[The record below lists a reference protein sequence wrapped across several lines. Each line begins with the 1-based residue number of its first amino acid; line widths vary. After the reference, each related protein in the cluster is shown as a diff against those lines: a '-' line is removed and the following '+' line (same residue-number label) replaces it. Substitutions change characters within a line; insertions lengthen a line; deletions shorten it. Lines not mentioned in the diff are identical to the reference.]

1 MKAGA
6 GTGTRRDEHGLDQ
19 SIMAV
24 SKAGRL
30 RRAALALALGT
41 AGLGLGG
48 CSSILESRG
57 YIIDPALADS
67 VQPGIDN
74 ETSVEGALG
83 RPTFTSEYGEPTW
96 YYVSSVTGR
105 RPFRDPRIREHTVL
119 AVRFD
124 DAGRVIGVERTGIER
139 VVFLNPNG
147 NKTPTV
153 GRERGFLQDLFGNIG
168 QVGGMGGG
176 MGPGGM

>member
-1 MKAGA
+1 MGQIITSGWK
-6 GTGTRRDEHGLDQ
+6 
-19 SIMAV
+19 
-24 SKAGRL
+24 RL
-30 RRAALALALGT
+30 RPVRAALALSA
-41 AGLGLGG
+41 AGLALTG

-57 YIIDPALADS
+57 YIIDQTLMDT

-74 ETSVEGALG
+74 QTSVEGALG
-83 RPTFTSEYGEPTW
+83 RPTFTSEYGKQTW

-105 RPFRDPRIREHTVL
+105 RPFRDPRIREHSVL
-119 AVRFD
+119 AVQFD
-124 DAGRVIGVERTGIER
+124 EAGKVVAVDRSGIDK
-139 VVFLNPNG
+139 VVYLNPNG

>member
-1 MKAGA
+1 MRTVLGQINMSDMKPG
-6 GTGTRRDEHGLDQ
+6 Q
-19 SIMAV
+19 W
-24 SKAGRL
+24 
-30 RRAALALALGT
+30 RRAALALILGT
-41 AGLGLGG
+41 AGIGLSG

-57 YIIDPALADS
+57 YIIDQALMDS

-74 ETSVEGALG
+74 QASVEGAMG

-96 YYVSSVTGR
+96 YYVSSITGR
-105 RPFRDPRIREHTVL
+105 KPFRDPRIREHTVL

-124 DAGRVIGVERTGIER
+124 DAGRVVEVERTGMER
-139 VVFLNPNG
+139 VAFLNPNG

>member
-1 MKAGA
+1 MDDSD
-6 GTGTRRDEHGLDQ
+6 GTDTGLGQ
-19 SIMAV
+19 IITSGW
-24 SKAGRL
+24 KRL
-30 RRAALALALGT
+30 RPVRAALALSA
-41 AGLGLGG
+41 AGLALTG
-48 CSSILESRG
+48 CSSILEPRG
-57 YIIDPALADS
+57 YIIDQTLMDT

-74 ETSVEGALG
+74 QTSVEGALG
-83 RPTFTSEYGEPTW
+83 RPTFTSEYGKQTW

-105 RPFRDPRIREHTVL
+105 RPFRDPRIREHSVL
-119 AVRFD
+119 AVQFD
-124 DAGRVIGVERTGIER
+124 EAGKVVAVDRSGIDK
-139 VVFLNPNG
+139 VVYLNPNG

>member
-1 MKAGA
+1 MMQD
-6 GTGTRRDEHGLDQ
+6 GTDRALGQINTSSRITAQ
-19 SIMAV
+19 
-24 SKAGRL
+24 RL
-30 RRAALALALGT
+30 RAVLVLAAAGLALP
-41 AGLGLGG
+41 G
-48 CSSILESRG
+48 CSSILEPRG
-57 YIIDPALADS
+57 YIIDQVLMDT

-74 ETSVEGALG
+74 QTSVEGALG
-83 RPTFTSEYGEPTW
+83 RPTFTSEYGTQTW

-105 RPFRDPRIREHTVL
+105 RPFRDPRIREHSVL

-124 DAGRVIGVERTGIER
+124 EAGKVIAVERSGIDKVAYLR
-139 VVFLNPNG
+139 PNG

-176 MGPGGM
+176 AGPGPGGI

>member
-1 MKAGA
+1 MQLGAIALLGA
-6 GTGTRRDEHGLDQ
+6 G
-19 SIMAV
+19 
-24 SKAGRL
+24 
-30 RRAALALALGT
+30 LALA
-41 AGLGLGG
+41 G
-48 CSSILESRG
+48 CSSILEPRG
-57 YIIDPALADS
+57 YIIDQALMDT

-74 ETSVEGALG
+74 QTSVEGALG

-105 RPFRDPRIREHTVL
+105 RPFRDPRIREHSVL

-124 DAGRVIGVERTGIER
+124 DTGLVLAVDRTGIER
-139 VVFLNPNG
+139 VAYFNPNG

-168 QVGGMGGG
+168 QVGGMGGMG
-176 MGPGGM
+176 GPGGPM

>member
-1 MKAGA
+1 LGQIIMSVLKAKQWARSVLVMVGV
-6 GTGTRRDEHGLDQ
+6 G
-19 SIMAV
+19 
-24 SKAGRL
+24 
-30 RRAALALALGT
+30 LALS
-41 AGLGLGG
+41 G
-48 CSSILESRG
+48 CSSILEPRG
-57 YIIDPALADS
+57 YIIDKALMDT

-74 ETSVEGALG
+74 QASVEGALG

-105 RPFRDPRIREHTVL
+105 RPFRDPRIREHSVL

-124 DAGRVIGVERTGIER
+124 DAGRVIAVDRSGIER
-139 VVFLNPNG
+139 VAYLSPNG

-168 QVGGMGGG
+168 QVGGMGGPGGG

>member
-1 MKAGA
+1 MARTALLLAGA
-6 GTGTRRDEHGLDQ
+6 GY
-19 SIMAV
+19 
-24 SKAGRL
+24 
-30 RRAALALALGT
+30 ALA
-41 AGLGLGG
+41 G
-48 CSSILESRG
+48 CTSILESRG
-57 YIIDPALADS
+57 YIIDQVLMDT

-74 ETSVEGALG
+74 QASVEGALG

-105 RPFRDPRIREHTVL
+105 RPFRDPRIREHSVL

-124 DAGRVIGVERTGIER
+124 DAGKVIGVDRSGIDK
-139 VVFLNPNG
+139 VAYLNPNG

-168 QVGGMGGG
+168 QVGGMGGPG
-176 MGPGGM
+176 GGPGGPGGI